1 MFDRCSVLRYN
12 VRRTDERYSNWRR
25 WLMIEIIEDMSEDGK
40 SRKVKKVE
48 KVDLQ
53 VPPLCIVKIPE
64 IALEDVKITFD
75 EDVKVSEPSE
85 RSDDKEGAQDANEK
99 IGFGPFHIKTSLKGT
114 IASHE
119 RNTKSTDNSAKYQV
133 RVHAK
138 DSSMPEG
145 LKRMLDELGAA
156 CSPVE
161 NKIDVGDTPLENT
174 GGTGDENLKHNK

>member
-1 MFDRCSVLRYN
+1 
-12 VRRTDERYSNWRR
+12 
-25 WLMIEIIEDMSEDGK
+25 MIEIIEDMSEDGK

-53 VPPLCIVKIPE
+53 VPPLCIVEVPE
-64 IALEDVKITFD
+64 IALEDIKVTFD

-85 RSDDKEGAQDANEK
+85 RSGDKEEPQDVNGN
-99 IGFGPFHIKTSLKGT
+99 IGYGPFHMKASVKGT

-119 RNTKSTDNSAKYQV
+119 RTTKSTDNSAKYQV

-145 LKRMLDELGAA
+145 LKRNAG
-156 CSPVE
+156 
-161 NKIDVGDTPLENT
+161 
-174 GGTGDENLKHNK
+174 

>member
-1 MFDRCSVLRYN
+1 
-12 VRRTDERYSNWRR
+12 
-25 WLMIEIIEDMSEDGK
+25 MIEIIEDMSEDGK

-53 VPPLCIVKIPE
+53 VPPLCIVEVPE
-64 IALEDVKITFD
+64 IALEDIKVTFD

-85 RSDDKEGAQDANEK
+85 RSGDKEGARDVNGN
-99 IGFGPFHIKTSLKGT
+99 IGYGPFHMKASVKGT

-119 RNTKSTDNSAKYQV
+119 KNTKSTDNPAKYQV
-133 RVHAK
+133 RLHAK

-145 LKRMLDELGAA
+145 LKRMLDELGAG

-161 NKIDVGDTPLENT
+161 NKSDKGEAQ
-174 GGTGDENLKHNK
+174 

>member
-1 MFDRCSVLRYN
+1 
-12 VRRTDERYSNWRR
+12 
-25 WLMIEIIEDMSEDGK
+25 MIEIIEDMSEDGK

-53 VPPLCIVKIPE
+53 VPPLCIVEVPE
-64 IALEDVKITFD
+64 IALEDIKVTFD

-85 RSDDKEGAQDANEK
+85 RSGDKEGARDVNGN
-99 IGFGPFHIKTSLKGT
+99 IGYGPFHMKASVKGT

-119 RNTKSTDNSAKYQV
+119 RTTRSTDNSAKYQV
-133 RVHAK
+133 RLHAK

-145 LKRMLDELGAA
+145 LKRMLDVLAEA

-161 NKIDVGDTPLENT
+161 NKSDKGEAQ
-174 GGTGDENLKHNK
+174 

>member
-1 MFDRCSVLRYN
+1 
-12 VRRTDERYSNWRR
+12 
-25 WLMIEIIEDMSEDGK
+25 MIEIIVDMSEDGK

-53 VPPLCIVKIPE
+53 VPPLCIVEVPKL
-64 IALEDVKITFD
+64 ALEDIKVTFD

-85 RSDDKEGAQDANEK
+85 RSGDKEEPQDVNGN
-99 IGFGPFHIKTSLKGT
+99 IGYGPFHMKASVKGT

-119 RNTKSTDNSAKYQV
+119 RTTKSTDNSAKYQV

-138 DSSMPEG
+138 DSVPPEG
-145 LKRMLDELGAA
+145 LKRMLDVLAEA

-161 NKIDVGDTPLENT
+161 NKGDTGEVGNE
-174 GGTGDENLKHNK
+174 GH

>member
-1 MFDRCSVLRYN
+1 
-12 VRRTDERYSNWRR
+12 
-25 WLMIEIIEDMSEDGK
+25 MIEIIEDMSEDGK

-53 VPPLCIVKIPE
+53 VPQLGIVKIPKL
-64 IALEDVKITFD
+64 ALEDIKVTFD

-85 RSDDKEGAQDANEK
+85 RSGDKEEPQDVNVN
-99 IGFGPFHIKTSLKGT
+99 IGYRPFDMKASVKGT

-119 RNTKSTDNSAKYQV
+119 RTTKSTDNPAKYQV
-133 RVHAK
+133 RLHDK
-138 DSSMPEG
+138 NSGTPEG

-161 NKIDVGDTPLENT
+161 NKSDKGEAQ
-174 GGTGDENLKHNK
+174 

>member
-1 MFDRCSVLRYN
+1 
-12 VRRTDERYSNWRR
+12 
-25 WLMIEIIEDMSEDGK
+25 MIEIIEDMSEDGK

-53 VPPLCIVKIPE
+53 VPPLCIVEVPE
-64 IALEDVKITFD
+64 IALEDIKVTFD
-75 EDVKVSEPSE
+75 EVVKVSEPSE
-85 RSDDKEGAQDANEK
+85 RSGDKEEPQDVNGN
-99 IGFGPFHIKTSLKGT
+99 IGYGPFHMKASVKGT

-138 DSSMPEG
+138 DSVPPEG
-145 LKRMLDELGAA
+145 LKRMLDVLAEA

-161 NKIDVGDTPLENT
+161 DKGDTGEAGNE
-174 GGTGDENLKHNK
+174 GH

>member
-1 MFDRCSVLRYN
+1 
-12 VRRTDERYSNWRR
+12 
-25 WLMIEIIEDMSEDGK
+25 MIEIIEDMSEDGK

-53 VPPLCIVKIPE
+53 VPPLCIVEVPE
-64 IALEDVKITFD
+64 IALEDVKVTFD
-75 EDVKVSEPSE
+75 EVVKVSEPSE
-85 RSDDKEGAQDANEK
+85 RSGDKEGARDVNGN
-99 IGFGPFHIKTSLKGT
+99 IGYGPFHMKASVKGT

-119 RNTKSTDNSAKYQV
+119 KNTKSTDNSAKYQV

-145 LKRMLDELGAA
+145 LKRMLDELGAG

-161 NKIDVGDTPLENT
+161 NKSDKGEAQ
-174 GGTGDENLKHNK
+174 